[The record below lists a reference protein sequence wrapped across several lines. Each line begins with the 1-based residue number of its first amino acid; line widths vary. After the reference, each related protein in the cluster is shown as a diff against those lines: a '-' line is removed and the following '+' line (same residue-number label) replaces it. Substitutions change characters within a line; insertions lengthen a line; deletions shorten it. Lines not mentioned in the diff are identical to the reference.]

1 MFNETFSA
9 KHMYKKGIIQGEMGR
24 KKVDWH
30 GSFAVIVTPF
40 TKEGDIDENAYRKVI
55 DLVIK
60 AGCHGVI
67 SAGSTGEFF
76 LLTHDE
82 RKRVFS
88 IAVNQVAGRVPV
100 IAGTSAT
107 LTDDVVDLT
116 RHAAQVGC
124 AGAMILP
131 PIYIGV
137 DERELVQFYSRIS
150 DEADL
155 PIMLYNSPRAVRNYL
170 TPKLVEKLMKLDN
183 VVAIKDSSLDMRQM
197 NDLVRFCG
205 DDIRVFV
212 GLEDL
217 LLPALA
223 VGAVGAVAMVP
234 QVVGKMAVELYEAA
248 VEGDMK
254 SALELHKKIVRV
266 YDLFKVG
273 SGYIAIKESMN
284 LLGRPGGYSRPPM
297 QPFSEEQKAQL
308 RKIYEDV
315 GLLTPIGTPIVTD

>member
-1 MFNETFSA
+1 
-9 KHMYKKGIIQGEMGR
+9 MGQ

-40 TKEGDIDENAYRKVI
+40 TREGDVDEAAYRKVV
-55 DLVIK
+55 DLVIE

-76 LLTHDE
+76 LMTSDE

-88 IAVNQVAGRVPV
+88 IAVDQSAGRVPV
-100 IAGTSAT
+100 IAGTSAIRT
-107 LTDDVVDLT
+107 EDVVDYT
-116 RHAAQVGC
+116 RYAAEVGC

-131 PIYIGV
+131 PIYIRV
-137 DERELVQFYSRIS
+137 DDGELVEFYSRIS
-150 DEADL
+150 KEADL
-155 PIMLYNSPRAVRNYL
+155 PIMLYNSPLAVRNPL
-170 TPKLVEKLMKLDN
+170 TPQMVEQLMMLDN

-205 DDIRVFV
+205 DEIRVFV

-234 QVVGKMAVELYEAA
+234 QVVGSMAVELYEAA
-248 VEGDMK
+248 VAGDMQR
-254 SALELHKKIVRV
+254 ALDLHRKIVRV
-266 YDLFKVG
+266 YDLFRVG
-273 SGYIAIKESMN
+273 SGYVAIKESMN

-297 QPFSEEQKAQL
+297 QPFNGDQREKL
-308 RKIYEDV
+308 REIFRDV
-315 GLLTPIGTPIVTD
+315 GLLPL

>member
-1 MFNETFSA
+1 
-9 KHMYKKGIIQGEMGR
+9 MGR

-40 TKEGDIDENAYRKVI
+40 SKEGDIAENEYRKVVE
-55 DLVIK
+55 LVIE

-76 LLTHDE
+76 LMTHEE

-88 IAVNQVAGRVPV
+88 VAVDQAAGRVPV
-100 IAGTSAT
+100 IAGTSAIR
-107 LTDDVVDLT
+107 TDDVVELT
-116 RHAAQVGC
+116 RYAAQVGC
-124 AGAMILP
+124 EGAMILP

-137 DERELVQFYSRIS
+137 DDRELVQFYSRIS

-155 PIMLYNSPRAVRNYL
+155 PIMLYNSPRAVRNFL
-170 TPKLVEKLMKLDN
+170 TPNLVERLMKLDN

-205 DDIRVFV
+205 DEIRVFV

-217 LLPALA
+217 LLPSLA

-234 QVVGKMAVELYEAA
+234 QVVGRMAVELYETA
-248 VEGDMK
+248 VAGDMK
-254 SALELHKKIVRV
+254 RALELHHKIVRV

-273 SGYIAIKESMN
+273 SGYVAIKESMN

-297 QPFSEEQKAQL
+297 RPFSEEQKAEL
-308 RKIYEDV
+308 RKIFEDV
-315 GLLTPIGTPIVTD
+315 GLLTPSGAPVASD